1 MLLPNTH
8 IILLVNR
15 LLLGYFLE
23 YEFTLLL
30 AHVFLLLAHIL
41 NVIFDFKI
49 LTELLH
55 LVLIDTDDVVE
66 KFGELVDEFD
76 AEYLQVALA
85 Q

>member
-1 MLLPNTH
+1 MLLPNRQ

-55 LVLIDTDDVVE
+55 LVLIDVVV

>member
-1 MLLPNTH
+1 M
-8 IILLVNR
+8 
-15 LLLGYFLE
+15 
-23 YEFTLLL
+23 LL

-55 LVLIDTDDVVE
+55 LVLIDVVV